1 MIESH
6 ATRAA
11 ASARVFRFEAS
22 ALRDYLDHKG
32 SWAAIGL
39 LTGLL
44 LAAIFTAVVFGGWRG
59 VKAALKMSAVLRVID
74 TQFVTECD
82 GDAVVDSA
90 MSGAVS
96 GLDDRWSY
104 YMDADSY
111 AAYLD
116 YSANR
121 YQGIGVTIRKDEETG
136 GFLIVTV
143 NRDGPAQRAGITAGD
158 IILAVD
164 GVSVTEGDTEDVR
177 ALIQAD
183 YGKDA
188 LVTVRH
194 EDGSEE
200 DFSVSCEEVFSSPV
214 EYELL
219 DEDVGYI
226 IIDNFREGAADE
238 AKNAVGELMSDG
250 ASCLVFDVRN
260 DPGGQLT
267 ELVSILDY
275 LLPEGD
281 VFIRSDRAGHETIE
295 TSDASCIELPMAVI
309 VNGDSYSAAEFF
321 AAALREYDRAV
332 VVGEPTTGKARSQIT
347 VPLFDGSA
355 VHISKYA
362 YLTPDRVDLYEA
374 GGIVPDVEIALTEEE
389 RQRFDTGWLEPGDD
403 PQIRAAID
411 ALRS

>member
-1 MIESH
+1 MRNI
-6 ATRAA
+6 
-11 ASARVFRFEAS
+11 
-22 ALRDYLDHKG
+22 LDHKG

-309 VNGDSYSAAEFF
+309 VNGESYSAAEFF

-389 RQRFDTGWLEPGDD
+389 RQQFDTGWLEPGDD

>member
-1 MIESH
+1 MRNI
-6 ATRAA
+6 
-11 ASARVFRFEAS
+11 
-22 ALRDYLDHKG
+22 LDHKG

-44 LAAIFTAVVFGGWRG
+44 LAAIFAAVVFGGWRG

-82 GDAVVDSA
+82 EDAVVDSA

-309 VNGDSYSAAEFF
+309 VNGESYSAAEFF

-389 RQRFDTGWLEPGDD
+389 RQQFDTGWLEPGDD